1 MFRHGF
7 IWRLLLS
14 LLLVAVLA
22 VGGVALYRAGF
33 AQGYQAAALTAG
45 TSGQA
50 TAPAVPYYGVAPWGY
65 GPGWGFP
72 FFFPFAPLL
81 GFGFLLLVFLLIGGI
96 FRGGRRFA
104 GPYGHGPG
112 HWGYGGP
119 DPRWGRAWGYE
130 GQEQPKP
137 QPEKGAGPGNAAPQ
151 G

>member
-7 IWRLLLS
+7 VWRLLLS
-14 LLLVAVLA
+14 LLLVGVLA

-33 AQGYQAAALTAG
+33 AQGYQAAALAAG
-45 TSGQA
+45 A
-50 TAPAVPYYGVAPWGY
+50 TGHTVTPIAPFYGVSPWGY

-81 GFGFLLLVFLLIGGI
+81 GIGFFLLVLFLIGGI

-112 HWGYGGP
+112 YWGYGGP
-119 DPRWGRAWGYE
+119 GPRWGHE

-137 QPEKGAGPGNAAPQ
+137 QPEKGEGPGNAAPQ
-151 G
+151 A